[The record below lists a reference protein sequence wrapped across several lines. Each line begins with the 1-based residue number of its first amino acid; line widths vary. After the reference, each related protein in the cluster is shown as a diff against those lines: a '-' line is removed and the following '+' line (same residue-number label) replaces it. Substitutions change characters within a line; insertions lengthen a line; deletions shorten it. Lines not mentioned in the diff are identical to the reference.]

1 MGTERLR
8 AEDII
13 LYEDKDILVC
23 RKPGGLP
30 VQTRRIGTMDMENM
44 LKNYLAAKGEKP
56 YLAVVHR
63 LDQPVQG
70 ILVFG
75 KNQKSG
81 ARLSEEMQKN
91 EMEKIYLA
99 CVQGVPEK
107 EEGILEDQM
116 EKVPGSN
123 LSRIV
128 ENKTKNSKKAVLKYK
143 VLKTEAGRSLLE
155 IHLKTGRHHQI
166 RVQLAYAGW
175 PILGDTKYNDKGPG
189 EGFWQEMGL
198 CASRLSFLHPATGK
212 KMEFQVKPDGNFPI
226 V

>member
-1 MGTERLR
+1 MGIEKRRIEET
-8 AEDII
+8 I

-23 RKPGGLP
+23 RKPGGLAI
-30 VQTRRIGTMDMENM
+30 QTRRTGMLDMESM
-44 LKNYLAAKGEKP
+44 LRNYLAAKGEDP

-75 KNQKSG
+75 KNRKSG
-81 ARLSEEMQKN
+81 ARLSEEMQRG

-107 EEGILEDQM
+107 KEGILEDQM
-116 EKVPGSN
+116 EKIPGSN

-128 ENKTKNSKKAVLKYK
+128 DNKTKNSRKAVLEYK
-143 VLKTEAGRSLLE
+143 VLKEAADCSLLE
-155 IHLKTGRHHQI
+155 IRLRTGRHHQI
-166 RVQLAYAGW
+166 RVQLAHAGW
-175 PILGDTKYNDKGPG
+175 PILGDTKYNESESGQG
-189 EGFWQEMGL
+189 EWRNIGL
-198 CASRLSFLHPATGK
+198 CANRLSFYHPATGK

>member
-1 MGTERLR
+1 
-8 AEDII
+8 
-13 LYEDKDILVC
+13 
-23 RKPGGLP
+23 
-30 VQTRRIGTMDMENM
+30 MENM

-56 YLAVVHR
+56 YLAVIHR

-81 ARLSEEMQKN
+81 ARLSEEIQKN

-99 CVQGVPEK
+99 CVQGVPERD
-107 EEGILEDQM
+107 EGILENQM
-116 EKVPGSN
+116 EKVTGSN

-128 ENKTKNSKKAVLKYK
+128 ENKTKNSRKAVLEYK
-143 VLKTEAGRSLLE
+143 VLKTEAGCSLLE

-166 RVQLAYAGW
+166 RAQLAHAGW
-175 PILGDTKYNDKGPG
+175 PILGDTKYNEKESGKGQ
-189 EGFWQEMGL
+189 WQEIGL
-198 CASRLSFLHPATGK
+198 CASRLSFYHPVTGK

>member
-44 LKNYLAAKGEKP
+44 LKNYLAAKGEKT

-189 EGFWQEMGL
+189 EGSWQEMGL

>member
-166 RVQLAYAGW
+166 RAQLAYVGW
-175 PILGDTKYNDKGPG
+175 PILGDTKYNDKRPG
-189 EGFWQEMGL
+189 EGSWQEMGL

>member
-1 MGTERLR
+1 MGTEKRKI
-8 AEDII
+8 EETI

-30 VQTRRIGTMDMENM
+30 VQTRKIGMMDMESM
-44 LKNYLAAKGEKP
+44 LKNYLAAKGENP
-56 YLAVVHR
+56 YLAVIHR

-75 KNQKSG
+75 KNQRSG
-81 ARLSEEMQKN
+81 ARLSEEMQKG
-91 EMEKIYLA
+91 EMRKIYLA
-99 CVQGVPEK
+99 CVRGIPENQ
-107 EEGILEDQM
+107 EGTLEHQI

-128 ENKTKNSKKAVLKYK
+128 EKKTKNSKKAVLEYK
-143 VLKTEAGRSLLE
+143 VLKEENGCSLLE

-166 RVQLAYAGW
+166 RIQLAHAGW
-175 PILGDTKYNDKGPG
+175 PILGDTKYNEKSPKG
-189 EGFWQEMGL
+189 EWEELGL
-198 CASRLSFLHPATGK
+198 CASRLSFYHPTTGK

>member
-44 LKNYLAAKGEKP
+44 LKKLSGSKGRKN
-56 YLAVVHR
+56 LIWQLFIVWISR
-63 LDQPVQG
+63 SRG

-128 ENKTKNSKKAVLKYK
+128 ENKTKKQQKKLY
-143 VLKTEAGRSLLE
+143 
-155 IHLKTGRHHQI
+155 
-166 RVQLAYAGW
+166 
-175 PILGDTKYNDKGPG
+175 
-189 EGFWQEMGL
+189 
-198 CASRLSFLHPATGK
+198 
-212 KMEFQVKPDGNFPI
+212 
-226 V
+226 

>member
-189 EGFWQEMGL
+189 EGSWQEMGL

>member
-75 KNQKSG
+75 KDQKSG
-81 ARLSEEMQKN
+81 ARLSEEMQRG

-107 EEGILEDQM
+107 KEGILEDQM

-166 RVQLAYAGW
+166 RVQLAHAGW
-175 PILGDTKYNDKGPG
+175 PILGDTKYNESESGQG
-189 EGFWQEMGL
+189 EWRNIGL
-198 CASRLSFLHPATGK
+198 CANRLSFYHPATGK

>member
-107 EEGILEDQM
+107 EEGILENQM

-128 ENKTKNSKKAVLKYK
+128 ENKTKNSKKAVLEYK
-143 VLKTEAGRSLLE
+143 VLKEEAGCSLLE

-166 RVQLAYAGW
+166 RAQLAYAGW
-175 PILGDTKYNDKGPG
+175 PILGDTKYNEKESGKGQ
-189 EGFWQEMGL
+189 WKAMGL
-198 CASRLSFLHPATGK
+198 CASRLSFYHPVSGE

>member
-1 MGTERLR
+1 MQ
-8 AEDII
+8 
-13 LYEDKDILVC
+13 K
-23 RKPGGLP
+23 
-30 VQTRRIGTMDMENM
+30 TRRTSGPDQKDRNDG
-44 LKNYLAAKGEKP
+44 YGEYAEKIIWQQREKKP

-128 ENKTKNSKKAVLKYK
+128 ENKTKKQQKKLY
-143 VLKTEAGRSLLE
+143 
-155 IHLKTGRHHQI
+155 
-166 RVQLAYAGW
+166 
-175 PILGDTKYNDKGPG
+175 
-189 EGFWQEMGL
+189 
-198 CASRLSFLHPATGK
+198 
-212 KMEFQVKPDGNFPI
+212 
-226 V
+226 

>member
-1 MGTERLR
+1 
-8 AEDII
+8 
-13 LYEDKDILVC
+13 
-23 RKPGGLP
+23 
-30 VQTRRIGTMDMENM
+30 MDMENM

-56 YLAVVHR
+56 YVAVVHR

-81 ARLSEEMQKN
+81 ARLSEEMQKS

-107 EEGILEDQM
+107 EEGILENQM

-128 ENKTKNSKKAVLKYK
+128 ENKTKNSKKAVLEYK
-143 VLKTEAGRSLLE
+143 VLKEEAGCSLLE

-166 RVQLAYAGW
+166 RAQLAYAGW
-175 PILGDTKYNDKGPG
+175 PILGDTKYNEKESGKGQ
-189 EGFWQEMGL
+189 WKAMGL
-198 CASRLSFLHPATGK
+198 CASRLSFYHPVSGE
-212 KMEFQVKPDGNFPI
+212 KMEFQVKPDGNFPM

>member
-23 RKPGGLP
+23 RKPGGFP
-30 VQTRRIGTMDMENM
+30 VQTKRIGMMDMENM
-44 LKNYLAAKGEKP
+44 LKNYLAAKGERS
-56 YLAVVHR
+56 YVAVVHR

-107 EEGILEDQM
+107 EEGILENQM

-128 ENKTKNSKKAVLKYK
+128 ENKTKNSKKAVLEYK
-143 VLKTEAGRSLLE
+143 VLKEEAGCSLLE

-166 RVQLAYAGW
+166 RAQLAYAGW
-175 PILGDTKYNDKGPG
+175 PILGDTKYNEKESGKGQ
-189 EGFWQEMGL
+189 WKAMGL
-198 CASRLSFLHPATGK
+198 CASRLSFYHPVSGE

>member
-1 MGTERLR
+1 MNTLGLNLEKSILFED
-8 AEDII
+8 EDII
-13 LYEDKDILVC
+13 VC
-23 RKPGGLP
+23 RKPGGVP
-30 VQTRRIGTMDMENM
+30 VQTKRSSVMDMESG
-44 LKNYLAAKGEKP
+44 LKNYLAQKGEGA

-81 ARLSEEMQKN
+81 ARLSEQIQKGQ
-91 EMEKIYLA
+91 MEKIYLA
-99 CVQGVPEK
+99 CVQGIPEDK
-107 EEGILEDQM
+107 EGTLEDQM
-116 EKVPGSN
+116 EKISGSN

-128 ENKTKNSKKAVLKYK
+128 DKKTKNSRKAVLEYK
-143 VLKTEAGRSLLE
+143 VLKEEKGCSLLE

-166 RVQLAYAGW
+166 RVQLAHMGN
-175 PILGDTKYNDKGPG
+175 PIIGDTKYNKGEIG
-189 EGFWQEMGL
+189 DSERKGLGL
-198 CASRLSFLHPATGK
+198 CASRLCFFHPKTGK